1 MVSILYSSLTCTPYS
16 CSQNATV
23 LHDYSIVHHCTCIGQ
38 ILHSSMFISPIHHLF
53 SRLNASKYQSHRTYW
68 VPFMQTNTEW
78 ASIYQIMEG
87 GAQVLW
93 RDGIYQQ
100 DALLTTSHLANSP
113 PISSLWKKRIKLEI
127 DFELYESSW

>member
-1 MVSILYSSLTCTPYS
+1 
-16 CSQNATV
+16 
-23 LHDYSIVHHCTCIGQ
+23 
-38 ILHSSMFISPIHHLF
+38 
-53 SRLNASKYQSHRTYW
+53 
-68 VPFMQTNTEW
+68 MQTNTEW